1 MCKAGFFATRIR
13 PVFDRTLHSRQ
24 PLSTASHGL
33 AVQTVG
39 KSGPN
44 SKIFGS
50 LPAFHFAGVQ
60 FSKTGMGAIYAFRL
74 VSGFLSTF
82 PASTVT
88 TTRKEYFL
96 KFFIVA
102 VMPGPRIFDSAQ
114 SELAGQRP
122 AGRIRP
128 PESTETTRLR
138 FSGGFGV
145 V

>member
-88 TTRKEYFL
+88 TTNKEYIFKVFYSSRVL
-96 KFFIVA
+96 A
-102 VMPGPRIFDSAQ
+102 VRLFVFQTGNPQ
-114 SELAGQRP
+114 KQR
-122 AGRIRP
+122 A
-128 PESTETTRLR
+128 
-138 FSGGFGV
+138 
-145 V
+145 